1 MDCPTSLRSIDFF
14 LSSSSVLSYYFL
26 ATHAYLTH
34 FILVNVGLEGKLV
47 ALLEGLRGQLNRCR
61 CRCSAA
67 SFIPMVGGVS
77 IVSAALSLDT
87 HHAEQ
92 VMMERVALMGLSLR
106 VLCHGSL
113 DG

>member
-1 MDCPTSLRSIDFF
+1 MSCHAL
-14 LSSSSVLSYYFL
+14 L
-26 ATHAYLTH
+26 ATHAYLTY
-34 FILVNVGLEGKLV
+34 FIFVNVSLTGKLV
-47 ALLEGLRGQLNRCR
+47 ALLEGLNGWSKW

-67 SFIPMVGGVS
+67 LLIPMVVGFS
-77 IVSAALSLDT
+77 ILPFALSFNT

-92 VMMERVALMGLSLR
+92 VMMERLALIGSSLR